1 MFLNGDSVDCC
12 LVATDGDAIDAHCT
26 VLIQAS
32 PFLSP
37 LLQHKLSGSPVI
49 VLTKSFISIDI
60 LKLVLE
66 LMYTGKV
73 NFEAHQYADM
83 VSVAK
88 YFELKTIPHLPHYSL
103 LELPS
108 DPDSPPSPLP
118 DSRLIKMLRESEFNI
133 ARANWKPR
141 ALRFSPSIKLQAS
154 CEDLEEIAVADI
166 SISVGK
172 SATHVIEKMTVD
184 AKKRKRTKKQ
194 RELIPNLACR
204 FNLRSLYQTA

>member
-133 ARANWKPR
+133 TRANWKPR
-141 ALRFSPSIKLQAS
+141 ALRSAKTWR
-154 CEDLEEIAVADI
+154 
-166 SISVGK
+166 K
-172 SATHVIEKMTVD
+172 SQLLTFRFPLVNLL
-184 AKKRKRTKKQ
+184 RTLS
-194 RELIPNLACR
+194 RR
-204 FNLRSLYQTA
+204 